1 MRCPTCGR
9 GVRRDQELC
18 SFCGA
23 FLREAYLAEGKGGVI
38 FAGPEQSTA
47 MQKPTFPSVGMP
59 EPEFEEIEPEE
70 FPPAEGPFK
79 ASPKAPPAAPPPP
92 ARPALSG
99 LLRLLFPL
107 LFILIPLLNFLLR
120 DTPLRLQPDE
130 RPVLQQAL
138 FCENIAQGRPV
149 NPKTVF
155 FLRQNQRVV
164 LYTRWS
170 GSRGNNSY
178 TFRWYTPEG
187 NLLPA
192 SSSVTRF
199 QLGQA
204 DDSFSTYAFLP
215 LNVGMPLGRWRVAIE
230 VDQVVQSQP
239 TFELRE

>member
-1 MRCPTCGR
+1 MQ
-9 GVRRDQELC
+9 RRTL
-18 SFCGA
+18 
-23 FLREAYLAEGKGGVI
+23 
-38 FAGPEQSTA
+38 P
-47 MQKPTFPSVGMP
+47 PVGMP
-59 EPEFEEIEPEE
+59 GPEFDEMEPEE
-70 FPPAEGPFK
+70 FPPLAGP
-79 ASPKAPPAAPPPP
+79 AKAPPKTPPKTAPPAPP
-92 ARPALSG
+92 KLSG

-120 DTPLRLQPDE
+120 DTPFRLGTEE

-138 FCENIAQGRPV
+138 FCENIAEGRPV

-155 FLRQNQRVV
+155 SLRQHQRVV

-170 GSRGNNSY
+170 GSRGSHSY

-199 QLGQA
+199 QFGQGK
-204 DDSFSTYAFLP
+204 DSFSTYAFLP
-215 LNVGMPLGRWRVAIE
+215 LNAGMPRGRWRVAIE

-239 TFELRE
+239 SFELRE